1 MKGNYMDRETFF
13 ETYHLNLTA
22 QQREAV
28 CAVDR
33 PVLLLAVP
41 GSGKTTT
48 LVSRAAYLTEVCGIP
63 PERILTL
70 TYTVA
75 ASRDMH
81 RRFSQLFGEEKAGKV
96 KFQTIN
102 ALCQW
107 IIYCYN
113 RRNGSEGF
121 RLLEDNHEVLREVYL
136 QVQGEY
142 PADGDLKN
150 MQQILTWIKNSMLS
164 PEAIEGLEYG
174 DYRVKALYDTY
185 VDTMKER
192 RQMDFDDQLVYAR
205 RILRRYPEIL
215 KYCQDR
221 FPYIC
226 LDEAQDTS
234 AIQHDIVRLLASR
247 DRHIFMVGDED
258 QSIYGFRAACPQAL
272 MEFEKNWP
280 DGRVLFLE
288 QNFRSTPQIVRLA
301 DAFIAR
307 NGKRREKHMVT
318 ERTEGKPV
326 RCLLL
331 NRKDQY
337 QEIAAMVRDSGM
349 TYSTVETAILYRNN
363 DSAVPLIYRFLKEGI
378 PYRSR
383 GMDALF
389 FTSPPVQFFKDVL
402 QLAYHP
408 GDCDAFL
415 RIYWKLE
422 CYLKKEDALRAA
434 ALCRAGNVESPLDAL
449 MGIDSIPRWN
459 REKLQELRAN
469 LALLCRQNAAAAISG
484 FPQMFGYYDDKER
497 YFLLSSLADRSETP
511 EEFLQKLDRLQSVME
526 SGSREPSARVT
537 LSTIH
542 SSKGLEYDRV
552 ILMDALD
559 GILPSSGTGSG
570 SGAGSGCFGSSGTVG
585 AKSFLPAD
593 LEEERRLFYVGAT
606 RARQELVLVDY
617 KGAEC
622 PFLRTFLQ
630 QEPKKK
636 QVPVPNQGE
645 KAPYQ
650 PLEYKRRRKQEET
663 MLQDVRRPHA
673 DGAEEASSVGCF
685 SVGCRV
691 QHGKFGIG
699 VVVSSD
705 SAALIVDFEE
715 AGEKKFLQASAGR
728 FLKRVKN

>member
-1 MKGNYMDRETFF
+1 MKGNCMDRETFF

-28 CAVDR
+28 CAVDQ

-75 ASRDMH
+75 SSRDMH

-136 QVQGEY
+136 QVQEEY

-164 PEAIEGLEYG
+164 PDAIEGLEYG

-205 RILRRYPEIL
+205 RILRRYPGVL

-247 DRHIFMVGDED
+247 DRHVFMVGDED
-258 QSIYGFRAACPQAL
+258 QSIYGFRAAWPQAL
-272 MEFEKNWP
+272 MEFEKTWP

-307 NGKRREKHMVT
+307 NGKRWEKHMIT

-337 QEIAAMVRDSGM
+337 QEIAAMVRDSETADCGM
-349 TYSTVETAILYRNN
+349 ETAILYRNN
-363 DSAVPLIYRFLKEGI
+363 DSAVPLIYRFLQEGI

-389 FTSPPVQFFKDVL
+389 FTSPPVQFLKDVL
-402 QLAYHP
+402 QLAYQP

-484 FPQMFGYYDDKER
+484 FPQMFGYYDDKEM

-570 SGAGSGCFGSSGTVG
+570 SGAGSGCFGSSGAGG

-622 PFLRTFLQ
+622 PFLRAFLQ

-636 QVPVPNQGE
+636 QVPKQGE

-650 PLEYKRRRKQEET
+650 PLEYKRRRKKEET
-663 MLQDVRRPHA
+663 MLQDVRRTHA
-673 DGAEEASSVGCF
+673 DGADEASSEGCF

-691 QHGKFGIG
+691 QHGKFGTG

-728 FLKRVKN
+728 FLKRVKI

>member
-1 MKGNYMDRETFF
+1 MKGNFMDRDTFF

-81 RRFSQLFGEEKAGKV
+81 RRFSQLFGREKAEKV

-121 RLLEDNHEVLREVYL
+121 QLLEDNHEVLREVYL
-136 QVQGEY
+136 QVQEEY

-164 PEAIEGLEYG
+164 PDAIEGLEYG

-185 VDTMKER
+185 VDAMKER

-272 MEFEKNWP
+272 MEFEKTWP

-318 ERTEGKPV
+318 EHTEGKPV
-326 RCLLL
+326 CCLLL
-331 NRKDQY
+331 DRKDQY
-337 QEIAAMVRDSGM
+337 QEIAAMVRSSGTPGRTM
-349 TYSTVETAILYRNN
+349 ETAILYRNN
-363 DSAVPLIYRFLKEGI
+363 DSAVPLIYRFLQEGI

-389 FTSPPVQFFKDVL
+389 FTSPPVQFLKDVL
-402 QLAYHP
+402 RLAYHP

-434 ALCRAGNVESPLDAL
+434 ALCRAGHAESPLDAL
-449 MGIDSIPRWN
+449 MEMDSIPRWN
-459 REKLQELRAN
+459 QEKLQELRAN
-469 LALLCRQNAAAAISG
+469 LALLCGRNAAAAVSG

-497 YFLLSSLADRSETP
+497 YFLLASLAERNETP

-526 SGSREPSARVT
+526 TGSRDPSACVT

-552 ILMDALD
+552 ILMDVLD
-559 GILPSSGTGSG
+559 GILPSSGSGSG
-570 SGAGSGCFGSSGTVG
+570 SGAGGSGSFGAGG

-606 RARQELVLVDY
+606 RAKQELILVDY

-622 PFLRTFLQ
+622 PFLRAFLQ

-636 QVPVPNQGE
+636 QVLVSKKSENVQ
-645 KAPYQ
+645 YQ
-650 PLEYKRRRKQEET
+650 PLEYKRRRKQEEL
-663 MLQDVRRPHA
+663 MHQEAQRPHA
-673 DGAEEASSVGCF
+673 DGADEAFPAECF
-685 SVGCRV
+685 PAGCRV
-691 QHGKFGIG
+691 QHGKFGAG

>member
-81 RRFSQLFGEEKAGKV
+81 RRFSQLFGEERAGKV

-136 QVQGEY
+136 QVQEEY
-142 PADGDLKN
+142 PADGDLKT
-150 MQQILTWIKNSMLS
+150 MQQILTWIKNSMLP

-205 RILRRYPEIL
+205 RILRKYPEIL

-247 DRHIFMVGDED
+247 DRHVFMVGDED

-280 DGRVLFLE
+280 DGKVLFLE

-307 NGKRREKHMVT
+307 NGKRREKHMIT

-331 NRKDQY
+331 ERKDQY

-349 TYSTVETAILYRNN
+349 TDSTVETAILYRNN
-363 DSAVPLIYRFLKEGI
+363 DSAVPLIYRFLQEGI

-459 REKLQELRAN
+459 QEKLQELRAN

-497 YFLLSSLADRSETP
+497 YFLLSSLADRNETP
-511 EEFLQKLDRLQSVME
+511 KEFLQKLDRLQTVME
-526 SGSREPSARVT
+526 SGSRDPSARVT

-552 ILMDALD
+552 ILLDAID

-570 SGAGSGCFGSSGTVG
+570 SGAGSGCFGSSGAGG

-617 KGAEC
+617 KGEEC
-622 PFLRTFLQ
+622 PFLRAFLQ
-630 QEPKKK
+630 QEPKIK
-636 QVPVPNQGE
+636 QVPVPVQGE

-650 PLEYKRRRKQEET
+650 PLEYKRRRKQEES
-663 MLQDVRRPHA
+663 MRQDVRRTHA
-673 DGAEEASSVGCF
+673 DGADEASSVGCF

-691 QHGKFGIG
+691 QHGKFGTG

-728 FLKRVKN
+728 FLKRVKI